1 MVFLLRQRLNST
13 GDVVLTLAHRHFLR
27 IVFDNLAA
35 QELRSLNFVIRNR
48 SVMVFRA
55 ITVILLHLRAHMERL
70 CIARGLLLPDEEQT
84 LPFSLLEELGRIVT
98 HMN

>member
-1 MVFLLRQRLNST
+1 MRVVFLLRQRLNST
-13 GDVVLTLAHRHFLR
+13 GDIVLTLAHRHFLR

-48 SVMVFRA
+48 SFRA

-70 CIARGLLLPDEEQT
+70 CIASGLLLPDKEQT
-84 LPFSLLEELGRIVT
+84 LPFSLLEELGRIVA